1 MTMSPEWRSLLDHV
15 RATIEEHQ
23 DAAPVKLS
31 QLARALGV
39 PVKAAT
45 LAPGISGEI
54 RPDGE
59 GFVIRVNRH
68 DPSKRQR
75 FTVAHELAHF
85 LLHSDQINNGIADDV
100 LYRSALSDRREA
112 QANRLAADILMPDEL
127 VRQSVEAA
135 QEKGVGDLILFLA
148 EQFSASEGAMRIKL
162 EQLGVID
169 AGQAMG

>member
-1 MTMSPEWRSLLDHV
+1 MSPEWRSLPEGV
-15 RATIEEHQ
+15 RALIEEHQ
-23 DAAPVKLS
+23 DTAPVRLS

-59 GFVIRVNRH
+59 SFVIRVNRH

-75 FTVAHELAHF
+75 FTVAHELSHF
-85 LLHSDQINNGIADDV
+85 LLHADQINTGISDDV

-112 QANRLAADILMPDEL
+112 QANRLAADVLMPDEL
-127 VRQSVEAA
+127 VRASVEEA
-135 QEKGVGDLILFLA
+135 QEKGVGDLVLFLA
-148 EQFSASEGAMRIKL
+148 EQFLASEGAMRIKL
-162 EQLGVID
+162 EQLGMID
-169 AGQAMG
+169 AT

>member
-1 MTMSPEWRSLLDHV
+1 MSPEWRSLADGV

-23 DAAPVKLS
+23 DNAPIRLA

-39 PVKAAT
+39 TVKSAT

-54 RPDGE
+54 RPGGN

-100 LYRSALSDRREA
+100 LYRSSLSDRREA
-112 QANRLAADILMPDEL
+112 QANRLAADILMPDAL
-127 VRQSVEAA
+127 VLASVEAA

-148 EQFSASEGAMRIKL
+148 EKFSASEGTMRIKL
-162 EQLGVID
+162 EQLGVVD
-169 AGQAMG
+169 ATQALE